1 MRSLVCSL
9 GALTLALA
17 AQPAH
22 AQDAEDMM
30 LRMETAMAEAQA
42 QAARP
47 GDEALTCEALEAEMI
62 AVTQDPAFQA
72 RMVENGAWAQGQ
84 MDQMNGMA
92 GRARAQMGMSMI
104 LGIASSFIPGGGYG
118 QMIAQRAIEAGQ
130 QAQTERNMAQMMQM
144 AEGMIP
150 LMPQMYR
157 GQRVYELAQA
167 QQCAFVQ
174 EQAPPQPPQ

>member
-9 GALTLALA
+9 VALSFAFA
-17 AQPAH
+17 AQPAL
-22 AQDAEDMM
+22 AQDAEEMM

-42 QAARP
+42 QASRP
-47 GDEALTCEALEAEMI
+47 GDDALSCEALEAEMI
-62 AVTQDPAFQA
+62 AVTQDPALQA

-104 LGIASSFIPGGGYG
+104 LGLASSFIPGSGYA
-118 QMIAQRAIEAGQ
+118 QMIAQRAIAAGQ
-130 QAQTERNMAQMMQM
+130 QAQAQQHMTQMMQM

-167 QQCAFVQ
+167 QQCAFIQ
-174 EQAPPQPPQ
+174 EQPAPQ